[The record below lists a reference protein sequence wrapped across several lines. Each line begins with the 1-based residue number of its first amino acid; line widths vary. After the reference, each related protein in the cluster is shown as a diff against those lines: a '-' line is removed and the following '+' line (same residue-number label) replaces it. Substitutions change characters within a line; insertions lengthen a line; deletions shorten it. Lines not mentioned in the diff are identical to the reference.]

1 VAMGPMVRRIIR
13 FEPARY
19 TAVGAVMAAFNN
31 LVFIFGDWAGLGY
44 IGLMGLSWGL
54 SGSVGYLLH
63 SRYTFG
69 ASHNWSAYGR
79 FMGGIA
85 MGIPLTLAL
94 LAALKS
100 GLHLPM
106 WIAAPVTTVGMFFYN
121 YLSARLAIVWH
132 WISARPV

>member
-1 VAMGPMVRRIIR
+1 MAIGSIAR

-19 TAVGAVMAAFNN
+19 TAVGAVMVVFNN
-31 LVFIFGDWAGLGY
+31 LVLIGGDRAGFGY
-44 IGLMGLSWGL
+44 IGLMSLSWGL

-69 ASHNWSAYGR
+69 APHNWPAYCR
-79 FMGGIA
+79 FMSGIG
-85 MGIPLTLAL
+85 MGIPLTLGL

-106 WIAAPVTTVGMFFYN
+106 WIAAPVTTAGMILYN

-132 WISARPV
+132 WFSARKR

>member
-1 VAMGPMVRRIIR
+1 MIGCIAR

-19 TAVGAVMAAFNN
+19 TAVAAVMVVFNN
-31 LVFIFGDWAGLGY
+31 IVLIGGDRAGLGY
-44 IGLMGLSWGL
+44 IGLMALSWGL

-63 SRYTFG
+63 SHYTFG
-69 ASHNWSAYGR
+69 APHNWAAYGR
-79 FMGGIA
+79 FMSGIG

-106 WIAAPVTTVGMFFYN
+106 WIAAPVATVGMTFYN
-121 YLSARLAIVWH
+121 YLSARAAIVWR
-132 WISARPV
+132 WIFARKV